1 MLMFN
6 SQLVA
11 AIVVNMNL
19 DAPLSNVDQGVFNY
33 FNKQQTQLFTV
44 FSLGNQIHDKL
55 QRLSAT
61 LNTLYG

>member
-1 MLMFN
+1 MN
-6 SQLVA
+6 S
-11 AIVVNMNL
+11 

-55 QRLSAT
+55 QRLSTT
-61 LNTLYG
+61 LNTLYS